1 MAKPDIMGWFDNA
14 WMPARERALKE
25 GWESLA
31 RPDQVLLAVGFLLD
45 SCVGDG
51 VWAVV
56 DGVLSGSDEGLTA
69 RMPEALEEVGL
80 EQAAGYVRKIIKL
93 RAPAGSPKK
102 DEANRKKAIGEW
114 GAIQRLFGEW
124 VPGGERVMLTRL
136 YDLYHAR
143 TTIPAEQ
150 RAAPG
155 RGGAVATRSSR
166 SPRRRG
172 R

>member
-14 WMPARERALKE
+14 WMPVRERALKQ
-25 GWESLA
+25 GWDALA

-56 DGVLSGSDEGLTA
+56 DGVLSGSDEGLTV

-80 EQAAGYVRKIIKL
+80 KQAAGHIRKIIKL
-93 RAPAGSPKK
+93 RAPAGSPRKG
-102 DEANRKKAIGEW
+102 EANRKKAIGEW
-114 GAIQRLFGEW
+114 GAIQRQFGEW

-136 YDLYHAR
+136 YEWYHTQ
-143 TTIPAEQ
+143 TTNPAEQ
-150 RAAPG
+150 DAPPD
-155 RGGAVATRSSR
+155 RGGTEATQGSR